1 MISIE
6 KLYLAREWVFKN
18 HPFTEMMR
26 QYFPGLVQF
35 QEQVGEK
42 IAYYF
47 YEKLTCTAKAGSLC
61 GIVEGFESDLVL
73 VMRLTCTSTT
83 DSEVYMIVE
92 NKMCPDTGD
101 TLDMSAYWGKVHPS
115 PFKLYYSNRKEAE
128 DEILKQPDYLRL
140 HYRVIPII
148 TSAEKKSIAE
158 ASFSTS

>member
-18 HPFTEMMR
+18 HPFTELMR

-47 YEKLTCTAKAGSLC
+47 YEKLTCVAKSGTLN
-61 GIVEGFESDLVL
+61 GIIEGFEEDLVL
-73 VMRLTCTSTT
+73 VMRLTCSSTF
-83 DSEVYMIVE
+83 DPEIYMIVE
-92 NKMCPDTGD
+92 NKLCPSTGD

-115 PFKLYYSNRKEAE
+115 PFKLYYGNRREAE
-128 DEILKQPDYLRL
+128 EEILKQPEYLKD
-140 HYRVIPII
+140 HYRVVPII
-148 TSAEKKSIAE
+148 TSIEKKNNAE
-158 ASFSTS
+158 ATRVSS